1 MVAGGRPW
9 LKLFD
14 DLDTVELG
22 LGPGGG
28 GGLLEGCTRGLVE
41 GGGGGAQCGLWVVGL
56 GLGDTL
62 GEEFRLEEEELWK
75 GFSMLLGAGGAH
87 LLGAGSF
94 LAPADWR
101 ALDTERP
108 VCTPPAVFFRVGM
121 PPANRP
127 PIPGSGPEPESWPP
141 PPPWFCATP
150 RPGAPPPPPEF
161 VFLFEPTMGAL
172 LSFVTVFFN
181 FVPP

>member
-1 MVAGGRPW
+1 MVMR
-9 LKLFD
+9 
-14 DLDTVELG
+14 
-22 LGPGGG
+22 
-28 GGLLEGCTRGLVE
+28 TRGHV
-41 GGGGGAQCGLWVVGL
+41 
-56 GLGDTL
+56 
-62 GEEFRLEEEELWK
+62 LEQ
-75 GFSMLLGAGGAH
+75 GYV
-87 LLGAGSF
+87 
-94 LAPADWR
+94 
-101 ALDTERP
+101 LDTERP

-127 PIPGSGPEPESWPP
+127 PIPGKGPEPESWPP